1 MRSTDGRRAERHHPD
16 NPNKPYNVL
25 DVIHAVVDGGDF
37 LESQAKFAPNIVTGF
52 ARFGGQSVGIIAN
65 QPKFLAGVL
74 DINASRKAARFVRFC
89 DAFNI
94 PIVTFVDVLGL
105 PAGDGGVRR
114 NHYPR

>member
-1 MRSTDGRRAERHHPD
+1 MEDVLNDIIPD

-74 DINASRKAARFVRFC
+74 DINASRKAARFGESNRREWLRLLERYGVLDVTPLAEQYHMR
-89 DAFNI
+89 
-94 PIVTFVDVLGL
+94 IVE
-105 PAGDGGVRR
+105 
-114 NHYPR
+114 